1 MTQQALGTEKYEVWC
16 APRGYEPGAL
26 TRKKVDE
33 LTEMRA
39 TSQCLAEL
47 QHGAQQPRLTTEADV
62 EPDTKTRK
70 RTENAAADQAKNSS
84 ARVD

>member
-1 MTQQALGTEKYEVWC
+1 
-16 APRGYEPGAL
+16 
-26 TRKKVDE
+26 
-33 LTEMRA
+33 MRA

-84 ARVD
+84 ARVDDGPTSLTSFGMIAESPAL